1 MIAYLAKSVLGK
13 IPSTF
18 LVWILIALI
27 GANVAQGYLLKRA
40 WTKNAQAVLAC
51 ENAALRDAKAA
62 TDAVNRELI
71 QIQAE
76 LTEAENK
83 RILAGEEADR
93 EIAKRIHEKEVEHA
107 QEITDME
114 IATNEIAD
122 DEFFCA
128 SEPVTTDQLVRMRD
142 ATARYNKTRTGAS
155 GSRNANRNTG
165 RQAKDL

>member
-1 MIAYLAKSVLGK
+1 MQWLIKFVLGK
-13 IPSTF
+13 LSGPV

-27 GANVAQGYLLKRA
+27 GANVAQGLLLKRA

-62 TDAVNRELI
+62 TDAVNQELI

-76 LTEAENK
+76 LHQAEMN
-83 RILAGEEADR
+83 RILAGEQADR
-93 EIAKRIHEKEVEHA
+93 EIAKRLHEKEVEHA
-107 QEITDME
+107 QAIADME

-128 SEPVTTDQLVRMRD
+128 SEPVSADQLVRMRD
-142 ATARYNKTRTGAS
+142 AAASYNQARNSAS
-155 GSRNANRNTG
+155 TSLDAN
-165 RQAKDL
+165 

>member
-1 MIAYLAKSVLGK
+1 MQWLIKFVLGK
-13 IPSTF
+13 LSGPV

-27 GANVAQGYLLKRA
+27 GANVAQGLLLKRA

-62 TDAVNRELI
+62 TDAVNQELI

-76 LTEAENK
+76 LHQAEMN
-83 RILAGEEADR
+83 RILAGEQADR
-93 EIAKRIHEKEVEHA
+93 EIAKRLHEKEVEHA
-107 QEITDME
+107 QAIADME

-128 SEPVTTDQLVRMRD
+128 SEPVSTDQLARMRD
-142 ATARYNKTRTGAS
+142 ATARYNQARISASTRPD
-155 GSRNANRNTG
+155 AN
-165 RQAKDL
+165 